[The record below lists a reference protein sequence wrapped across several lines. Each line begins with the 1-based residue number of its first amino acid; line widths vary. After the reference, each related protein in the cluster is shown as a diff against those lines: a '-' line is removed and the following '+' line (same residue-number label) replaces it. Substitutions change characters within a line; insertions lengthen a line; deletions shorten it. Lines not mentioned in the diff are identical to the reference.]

1 MDQIQDNQYG
11 NNLTAIP
18 DALVHYI
25 AHTVG
30 GQSIRSLARA
40 RKVHPSTIMRQVRRF
55 EGLRDDPLV
64 DSALRS
70 LIPNQEAS
78 QRPIKTIDEDNSLMT
93 HHFAMQNAPQNDE
106 FQQVRIDREALQILR
121 RLCETGAVLAVAR
134 DMESAVVVREDE
146 NGVSLRTAVV
156 EREIAQA
163 MALKM
168 WISCPTPDARITRY
182 FITKTGREALRRL
195 TAAEENRAH
204 GFRDASHDR
213 KNASHAWDLREDA
226 GGGSR
231 YMVTESPLI
240 GLARR
245 KDRSGE
251 PFLSKEQVS
260 VGERLRQDYELS
272 QAGPE
277 VAEDW
282 RIGLTPDASDLPKA
296 TLEARAR
303 VIGVLDDLGPG
314 LADVV
319 LNCCCFLEGLEKTE
333 KKMGWSSRSGKIVL
347 RIALTRMI
355 RHYAEKHGKYGPLI
369 G

>member
-1 MDQIQDNQYG
+1 MGSHSGTRTDNDR
-11 NNLTAIP
+11 LTAIP
-18 DALVHYI
+18 DALRHYI

-55 EGLRDDPLV
+55 ESLRDDPLV
-64 DSALRS
+64 DSALRQM
-70 LIPNQEAS
+70 IPAPEVLQQSRLLQKEGPDMNQHVTMPQVS
-78 QRPIKTIDEDNSLMT
+78 
-93 HHFAMQNAPQNDE
+93 QNDE
-106 FQQVRIDREALQILR
+106 FQQLRIDREALQILR
-121 RLCETGAVLAVAR
+121 RLCESGAVLAVAR
-134 DMESAVVVREDE
+134 DMESAVVVREDG
-146 NGVSLRTAVV
+146 NGMSMRTAVV

-168 WISCPTPDARITRY
+168 WISCATPESRIARY

-195 TAAEENRAH
+195 TAAEENRAQ
-204 GFRDASHDR
+204 GFGTASFDRKDAS
-213 KNASHAWDLREDA
+213 NAWDLREDL

-240 GLARR
+240 GLSRR

-251 PFLSKEQVS
+251 PFLTKEQVS
-260 VGERLRQDYELS
+260 VGERLRQDYEIS

-277 VAEDW
+277 TKEDW
-282 RIGLTPDASDLPKA
+282 RSGLAVEGVDLPKA
-296 TLEARAR
+296 ALEARAR
-303 VIGVLDDLGPG
+303 VVGVLNELGPG
-314 LADVV
+314 LADIV
-319 LNCCCFLEGLEKTE
+319 LHCCCFLEGLEKTE
-333 KKMGWSSRSGKIVL
+333 KAFGWSSRSGKIVL

-355 RHYAEKHGKYGPLI
+355 RHYEETQGKYGPLI

>member
-1 MDQIQDNQYG
+1 
-11 NNLTAIP
+11 
-18 DALVHYI
+18 
-25 AHTVG
+25 
-30 GQSIRSLARA
+30 
-40 RKVHPSTIMRQVRRF
+40 
-55 EGLRDDPLV
+55 
-64 DSALRS
+64 
-70 LIPNQEAS
+70 
-78 QRPIKTIDEDNSLMT
+78 MT
-93 HHFAMQNAPQNDE
+93 QQFAMSHVPQNDE
-106 FQQVRIDREALQILR
+106 FQQLRIDREALLILR

-134 DMESAVVVREDE
+134 DMESAVVVREDDV
-146 NGVSLRTAVV
+146 GASVRTAVV

-168 WISCPTPDARITRY
+168 WISCANPEQRIARY
-182 FITKTGREALRRL
+182 FITKAGREALRRL
-195 TAAEENRAH
+195 TASEENRAN
-204 GFRDASHDR
+204 GFRDTKLDR
-213 KNASHAWDLREDA
+213 KDASHAWDLREDL

-245 KDRSGE
+245 KDRSGA
-251 PFLSKEQVS
+251 PFLTKEQVE

-272 QAGPE
+272 QVGPN

-282 RIGLTPDASDLPKA
+282 RAALATDGVDLPKA

-303 VIGVLDDLGPG
+303 VVGVMDDLGPG

-319 LNCCCFLEGLEKTE
+319 LHCCCFLEGLEKTE

-347 RIALTRMI
+347 RIALTRII
-355 RHYAEKHGKYGPLI
+355 RHYAETQGKYGPMI

>member
-1 MDQIQDNQYG
+1 MGHRQTDENTGETLQS
-11 NNLTAIP
+11 AP
-18 DALVHYI
+18 DALIHYL

-30 GQSIRSLARA
+30 GRSIRSLARA
-40 RKVHPSTIMRQVRRF
+40 RNVHPSTIMRQVRRF
-55 EGLRDDPLV
+55 ESLRDDPLV
-64 DSALRS
+64 DQALRTI
-70 LIPNQEAS
+70 IPLHDEKQHTHNSQEE
-78 QRPIKTIDEDNSLMT
+78 KLLMT
-93 HHFAMQNAPQNDE
+93 HHFAMSNVPKNDE
-106 FQQVRIDREALQILR
+106 FHQIRLDREALLVLR

-134 DMESAVVVREDE
+134 DMESAVVVREDDK
-146 NGVSLRTAVV
+146 GASMRTAVV

-168 WISCPTPDARITRY
+168 WISCANPEARIARY
-182 FITKTGREALRRL
+182 FITKAGREALRRL
-195 TAAEENRAH
+195 TAAEENRANGLRDTTH
-204 GFRDASHDR
+204 DRKDASHG
-213 KNASHAWDLREDA
+213 WDLREDM

-245 KDRSGE
+245 KDRSGA
-251 PFLSKEQVS
+251 PFLTKEQVG

-272 QAGPE
+272 QADDS

-282 RIGLTPDASDLPKA
+282 RGALATEGVDLPKA

-303 VIGVLDDLGPG
+303 VVGVLEDLGPG

-319 LNCCCFLEGLEKTE
+319 LHCCCFLEGLEKTE

-355 RHYAEKHGKYGPLI
+355 RHYEETQGKYGPMI